1 MCTSQLR
8 DRCVSAVRNWFTRVS
23 IRIMKV
29 LRLPIMLKA
38 SLTSAVLFA
47 TLSFAHHAQAL
58 EWALNKEQSRITFEM
73 IAPDGSLTGQ
83 FEQFEAEIR
92 FDPDY
97 LDITEI
103 RAAIDMNTV
112 VTGNPSYDEMLRGP
126 QWLDTQ
132 TYPAAG
138 FVVTSLNEG
147 GTDGQYMAQGNL
159 TIRGVSAPVSL
170 PVSVSIDKGDARITG
185 ETVIDR
191 NSFGIGADGSGG
203 QGSQGDIVVIKIDLL
218 TTRLDN

>member
-1 MCTSQLR
+1 M
-8 DRCVSAVRNWFTRVS
+8 
-23 IRIMKV
+23 
-29 LRLPIMLKA
+29 LRLPIMPRALL
-38 SLTSAVLFA
+38 SSVLLFA
-47 TLSFAHHAQAL
+47 TLSFMHQAQAL
-58 EWALNKEQSRITFEM
+58 EWALNKQQSRISFEM
-73 IAPDGSLTGQ
+73 VASDGSLAGQ

-103 RAAIDMNTV
+103 RAAVDMNTV
-112 VTGNPSYDEMLRGP
+112 VTGNPSYDDMLRGP

-138 FVVTSLNEG
+138 FVVTSLNAG
-147 GTDGQYMAQGNL
+147 SADGQYMVQGNL

-170 PVSVSIDKGDARITG
+170 PVSVSIDKGDARVTG

-191 NSFGIGADGSGG
+191 QSFGVGADGSAP
-203 QGSQGDIVVIKIDLL
+203 GDIVIIRIDLL
-218 TTRLDN
+218 ATRLDN